1 MTGVSRRPPAA
12 LTPFA
17 LVALALLVLPIL
29 ALVLRVPWAE
39 FPEIVGQPL
48 VGQALWLS
56 LSCAVAATLVCLVI
70 GVPLAWWLVSLA
82 EIPGQRLYRV
92 VRVLVLVPLVL
103 PPVVGGLA
111 LLLLFGRSGLLG
123 APIAQLTGF
132 SLPFTSAAVVVA
144 QTFVA
149 LPFLVIAV
157 EGALLGADR
166 RVEDAAATLGAT
178 RWFTFSRVT
187 LPMVGPAIG
196 AGAVLAFARALG
208 EFGATITLAGSL
220 PGVTRTMP
228 ISTYLA
234 MQSDPDAAI
243 ALALL
248 LLLVS
253 VVVLFA
259 LRGRWVSGVAGTPA
273 VLGAPVS
280 VRASGVRASGS
291 GRSG

>member
-1 MTGVSRRPPAA
+1 MSGEIRRPPGV

-17 LVALALLVLPIL
+17 AVALALLVLPL
-29 ALVLRVPWAE
+29 VALVLRVPWSDLPAVVAQ
-39 FPEIVGQPL
+39 PAVGE
-48 VGQALWLS
+48 ALWLS
-56 LSCAVAATLVCLVI
+56 LSCAILATVACLVI
-70 GVPLAWWLVSLA
+70 GVPLAWWLASLA
-82 EIPGQRLYRV
+82 QVPGQRLYRV

-178 RWFTFSRVT
+178 RWFTFAHVT
-187 LPMVGPAIG
+187 LPMVAPAIG

-248 LLLVS
+248 LLVVS
-253 VVVLFA
+253 VLVLFA
-259 LRGRWVSGVAGTPA
+259 LRGRWIGGVTATAPRAQAEAEAEAVAG
-273 VLGAPVS
+273 
-280 VRASGVRASGS
+280 
-291 GRSG
+291 GRGGPE